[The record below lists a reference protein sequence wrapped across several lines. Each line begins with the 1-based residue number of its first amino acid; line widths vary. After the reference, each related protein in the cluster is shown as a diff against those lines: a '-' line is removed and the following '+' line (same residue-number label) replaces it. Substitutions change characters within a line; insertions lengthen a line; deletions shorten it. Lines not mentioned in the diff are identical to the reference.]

1 MRKTL
6 QLCLHD
12 HQTQVIKVIN
22 FAATSN
28 AETFSTCHGNQNSD
42 KVINFAATSNA
53 ETFSTCHGNQNSGRL
68 YTGVSIKRSVVAPG
82 PGHFFSEPLSAKER
96 WWLLKNY
103 GGDVRECMLFLS
115 LIWNC
120 FIVLA
125 FCWCKPDKRNTAL
138 TNKTKLYLSSN
149 IF

>member
-12 HQTQVIKVIN
+12 HQTQVIKVIT

-28 AETFSTCHGNQNSD
+28 AETFSP
-42 KVINFAATSNA
+42 
-53 ETFSTCHGNQNSGRL
+53 CHGNQNSGRL
-68 YTGVSIKRSVVAPG
+68 YTGVCIKRSVVAPG

-96 WWLLKNY
+96 QWLLKNY
-103 GGDVRECMLFLS
+103 VGDVRGCMLFLS
-115 LIWNC
+115 LILNC

-125 FCWCKPDKRNTAL
+125 FCWCKPDKRNTVL